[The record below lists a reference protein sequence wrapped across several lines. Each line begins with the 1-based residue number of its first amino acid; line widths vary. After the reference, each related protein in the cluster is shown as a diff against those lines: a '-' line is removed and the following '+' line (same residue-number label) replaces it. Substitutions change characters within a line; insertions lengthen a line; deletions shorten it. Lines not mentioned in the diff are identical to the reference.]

1 MKDGQTVSGRVE
13 RKGETLCGVKW
24 SEVPDTNNENLFS
37 EEDVMK
43 KIALVFSLIFFIV
56 VIIGCAKGYE
66 ITKPAGEYNVTVTL
80 DKNPPAAGENQMTIV
95 VKDTSGNAVTDAAI
109 NVEYTMP
116 AMPGM
121 PAMHYTAE
129 PMVRGTAYH
138 TTLNLSMSGAW
149 NIAVKI
155 TRHDKTEMVNFN
167 VDAR

>member
-1 MKDGQTVSGRVE
+1 MR
-13 RKGETLCGVKW
+13 
-24 SEVPDTNNENLFS
+24 
-37 EEDVMK
+37 
-43 KIALVFSLIFFIV
+43 KIALLFSLIFFIV
-56 VIIGCAKGYE
+56 VIFGCAKGYE
-66 ITKPAGEYNVTVTL
+66 ITKPVGEYNVTITL
-80 DKNPPAAGENQMTIV
+80 DKNPPVAGENQMTIML
-95 VKDTSGNAVTDAAI
+95 KDSSDKAVTDATVK
-109 NVEYTMP
+109 VEYTMP

-155 TRHDKTEMVNFN
+155 TRHDKTELVNFN

>member
-1 MKDGQTVSGRVE
+1 MSKREQGKPFLKE
-13 RKGETLCGVKW
+13 
-24 SEVPDTNNENLFS
+24 DTMRRIALLFS
-37 EEDVMK
+37 IILFIGV
-43 KIALVFSLIFFIV
+43 IF
-56 VIIGCAKGYE
+56 GCSKGYE
-66 ITKPAGEYNVTVTL
+66 ITKPAGEYNVSITL
-80 DKNPPAAGENQMTIV
+80 DKNPPVAGDNQMTIMI
-95 VKDTSGNAVTDAAI
+95 KDASGKAITDATI

-121 PAMHYTAE
+121 PAMDYTAE

-155 TRHDKTEMVNFN
+155 TRHDKTELVNFN

>member
-1 MKDGQTVSGRVE
+1 MR
-13 RKGETLCGVKW
+13 
-24 SEVPDTNNENLFS
+24 
-37 EEDVMK
+37 
-43 KIALVFSLIFFIV
+43 KIALLFSLIFFIG
-56 VIIGCAKGYE
+56 VIFGCAKGYE
-66 ITKPAGEYNVTVTL
+66 ITKPAGEYNVTITL
-80 DKNPPAAGENQMTIV
+80 DKNPPVAGENQMTIML
-95 VKDTSGNAVTDAAI
+95 KDSSGKEVTDATVK
-109 NVEYTMP
+109 VEYTMP

-129 PMVRGTAYH
+129 PKIKGTAYN

>member
-1 MKDGQTVSGRVE
+1 MFKREQGKPFFKEGAMR
-13 RKGETLCGVKW
+13 R
-24 SEVPDTNNENLFS
+24 
-37 EEDVMK
+37 
-43 KIALVFSLIFFIV
+43 IALLFSLIFFIG
-56 VIIGCAKGYE
+56 VIFGCAKGYE
-66 ITKPAGEYNVTVTL
+66 ITKPVGEYNVTITL
-80 DKNPPAAGENQMTIV
+80 DKNPPVAGENQMTIML
-95 VKDTSGNAVTDAAI
+95 KDSSDKAVTDATVK
-109 NVEYTMP
+109 VEYTMP

-155 TRHDKTEMVNFN
+155 TRHDKTELVNFN

>member
-1 MKDGQTVSGRVE
+1 MYKREKDKPFLKEGAMR
-13 RKGETLCGVKW
+13 
-24 SEVPDTNNENLFS
+24 
-37 EEDVMK
+37 
-43 KIALVFSLIFFIV
+43 KIALLFSLIFFIG
-56 VIIGCAKGYE
+56 VIFGCAKGYE
-66 ITKPAGEYNVTVTL
+66 ITKPAGEYNVTITL
-80 DKNPPAAGENQMTIV
+80 DKNPPVAGENQMTIML
-95 VKDTSGNAVTDAAI
+95 KDSSGKEVTDATVK
-109 NVEYTMP
+109 VEYTMP

-155 TRHDKTEMVNFN
+155 TRQNKIEMVNFN